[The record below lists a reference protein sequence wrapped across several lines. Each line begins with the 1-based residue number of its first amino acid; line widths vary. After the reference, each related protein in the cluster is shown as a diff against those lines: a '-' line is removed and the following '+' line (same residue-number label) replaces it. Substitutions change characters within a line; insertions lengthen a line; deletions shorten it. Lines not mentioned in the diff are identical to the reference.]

1 MVSVIFGDRNQSNL
15 THLVKIFNNM
25 KKVINLKQKANN
37 DPENSEVYEKE
48 MWVLYD
54 QITSEKS

>member
-1 MVSVIFGDRNQSNL
+1 
-15 THLVKIFNNM
+15 M
-25 KKVINLKQKANN
+25 KEVINLKQNANN

-54 QITSEKS
+54 QITSEKSLYLEC

>member
-1 MVSVIFGDRNQSNL
+1 
-15 THLVKIFNNM
+15 M
-25 KKVINLKQKANN
+25 KEVLNLKQKANN

-54 QITSEKS
+54 QITSEKSQYLEC

>member
-1 MVSVIFGDRNQSNL
+1 
-15 THLVKIFNNM
+15 M
-25 KKVINLKQKANN
+25 KEVINRKQKANN

-54 QITSEKS
+54 QITSEKSLYLEC

>member
-25 KKVINLKQKANN
+25 KKVLNLKQKANN

-54 QITSEKS
+54 

>member
-1 MVSVIFGDRNQSNL
+1 VVSVIFGDNNQSNL

-25 KKVINLKQKANN
+25 KKVLNLKQKANN

-54 QITSEKS
+54 

>member
-1 MVSVIFGDRNQSNL
+1 
-15 THLVKIFNNM
+15 M
-25 KKVINLKQKANN
+25 KEVINLKQKANN

-54 QITSEKS
+54 QITSENSLYLEC